1 MNPRASLREIARK
14 AGVSVTTARD
24 VRQRIDQGLSPL
36 PDGLA
41 NSGRRPERSDNT
53 TAAVEPLPAGARVP
67 PDGRGSDLLQRLRR
81 DPSVR
86 SSERGRALLRLL
98 SVVAIAIN
106 ACNEFAEAAPIH
118 CSATI
123 AEIARKNARAW
134 QEIAEKFDI

>member
-1 MNPRASLREIARK
+1 M
-14 AGVSVTTARD
+14 
-24 VRQRIDQGLSPL
+24 RQRIDKGQSPL
-36 PDGLA
+36 PDALA
-41 NSGRRPERSDNT
+41 KNSGRRPEQSGSAKT
-53 TAAVEPLPAGARVP
+53 TVEEPLPIGTRVP

-106 ACNEFAEAAPIH
+106 ACNEFAEATPIH
-118 CSATI
+118 CSGTI

-134 QEIAEKFDI
+134 QEIAEKFDV